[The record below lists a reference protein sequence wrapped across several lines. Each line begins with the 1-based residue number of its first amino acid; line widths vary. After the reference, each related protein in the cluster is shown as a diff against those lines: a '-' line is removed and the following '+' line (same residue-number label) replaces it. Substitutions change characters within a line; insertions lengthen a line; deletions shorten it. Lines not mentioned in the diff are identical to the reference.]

1 MQPCAAATPH
11 APPRVPQRRC
21 VSLRAPA
28 ACARLLR
35 RAAPRRL
42 RGAHATTAAPL
53 APLALA
59 SLPASAPHLL
69 VCGDL
74 STALFALGQQAD
86 ALVNANLAEVTPAT
100 YAVVLV
106 RC

>member
-1 MQPCAAATPH
+1 MQPCA
-11 APPRVPQRRC
+11 QQRC
-21 VSLRAPA
+21 VLPRAPA

-35 RAAPRRL
+35 RAAPRRV
-42 RGAHATTAAPL
+42 RGRRIAASASL

-59 SLPASAPHLL
+59 SVPASATQLL
-69 VCGDL
+69 VCADL

-106 RC
+106 RRY